1 MIDFFDENC
10 TEETTASL
18 FGLCD
23 EESGRPAYIDT
34 ENQDT
39 WIAEVINKEQKK
51 VEFVAVD
58 NCIEVLEE
66 NGDMAKRCDGLLVYE
81 QNLVFVELKRI
92 RKNWVKDGIEQ
103 LKTTIAHFK
112 ANGDNGADFS
122 RKRAFLANSKH
133 PQFKYSHKQEM
144 QSFFNETGFRLIIV
158 NKINV

>member
-1 MIDFFDENC
+1 MINFFDEDC
-10 TEETTASL
+10 TEETIASL

-34 ENQDT
+34 ENQNT
-39 WIAEVINKEQKK
+39 WIAEVTNKENKK

-66 NGDMAKRCDGLLVYE
+66 NGDMAKRCDGLLVYK

-92 RKNWVKDGIEQ
+92 RKNWVKEGIEQ
-103 LKTTIAHFK
+103 LKATITHFK
-112 ANGDNGADFS
+112 ANSDEAAFS
-122 RKRAFLANSKH
+122 RKRAFLANNKH

-158 NKINV
+158 NKIDI